1 MIYTTPYTH
10 RPRKDGKPA
19 PGQIR
24 YRLHI
29 VSHTHWDR
37 EWYQSFQQYR
47 MRLVRMADRLL
58 ELLERSP
65 EFRYFVFDGQTIVLE
80 DYLAIRPENRE
91 RLLKLVQAGRLEVGP
106 WYVLPDE
113 FLVSGEALIRN
124 LLLGQR
130 TGQQFGS
137 VMKVGYMPD
146 SFGHIAQLPQILR
159 GFGIDNFI
167 FTRGMSAELSRIGSE
182 FLWIAPDGSRVLAV
196 NQLKGYCN
204 GDHIGFEFPPDHTG
218 DSPRFDLA
226 LDFFKQEIAELGEAA
241 KRGNDGSTNILINNG
256 CDHRE
261 PQADLPRILAYVNS
275 VLPDV
280 QAEHTTFSRYIN
292 TLRRAGLTLSDW
304 NGEIHGGKDHPILSG
319 VWSSRVYLKQQNDEC
334 ETWLSHLAEP
344 LGIMLWQRTGH
355 ENYAGFLQH
364 AWQVLLQNHPHDS
377 ICGCSIDQVHRDML
391 PRFEKARQIA
401 RLAASTGLEY
411 LAANLRSEQAP
422 AVVAVNTLAF
432 PRTRVLRSFVLIP
445 PGKSMKSMT
454 LVDQEGKAVPTHV
467 LRTRSL
473 SSHQGYVLPEA
484 FLHQAA
490 ASGVRPLLHVD
501 KQAQLAQHFEAYGL
515 SPRQQEKPWKLA
527 EVEYLAA
534 HIPATGYR
542 MYALRDVPATLLQ
555 HPVLIKGK
563 TVENQF
569 FGAKF
574 SPDGSFE
581 LFHKAS
587 KRRFGLL
594 NVLEDSADVGDEYDY
609 SSPRKNGT
617 LFSRNRR
624 GQIKIIHR
632 SPLCVEIEV
641 KSVWALPAKFDRG
654 RQHRGTQTVKCPLR
668 WKFTVTAAAP
678 WVEVELTLENLALD
692 HRLRVHFPTPIGAQ
706 TTRAGQPFHIME
718 RPVKT
723 ANGKGWLQPPSPTTP
738 MQHFCAVE
746 DRRGGLAI
754 FVNGLYEYEALKQK
768 GGKTSASGISLAVT
782 LLRAVGWL
790 SRDDLAAR
798 PGGNAGPHY
807 VTPEAQC
814 PGLHTFRFAV
824 MPYSGNAMR
833 ANLQNFAQDFR
844 VPVLEE
850 LCKGRHGN
858 LPAEFSLFQCEPESL
873 VVTAI
878 KKCESR
884 NTTIVRLYNTSSER
898 VKGKMAWGMPVL
910 HAWRVNMS
918 EERLEEIPVLAKS
931 RLEIEVP
938 AWRILTLELEAGK
951 KLG

>member
-24 YRLHI
+24 HRLHV

-37 EWYQSFQQYR
+37 EWYQCFQQYR
-47 MRLVRMADRLL
+47 MRLVRMTDRLL
-58 ELLERSP
+58 DLLERSP

-91 RLLKLVQAGRLEVGP
+91 RLQKLVQAGRLEVGP

-124 LLLGQR
+124 LLLGHR
-130 TGQQFGS
+130 TGQQFGG

-146 SFGHIAQLPQILR
+146 TFGHVAQLPQILR

-167 FTRGMSAELSRIGSE
+167 FTRGMGEALSKAGTE

-204 GDHIGFEFPPDHTG
+204 GDHLGFEYHPDHPG
-218 DSPRFDLA
+218 DTPRFDLA
-226 LDFFKQEIAELGEAA
+226 LDFFKQEIAELGESA

-261 PQADLPRILAYVNS
+261 PQADLPRILAYANS
-275 VLPDV
+275 VLTDV
-280 QAEHTTFSRYIN
+280 QAEHTTFARFIN
-292 TLRRAGLTLSDW
+292 ALRRAGLALSDW
-304 NGEIHGGKDHPILSG
+304 NGEIYGGRNHAILSG

-344 LGIMLWQRTGH
+344 LGIMLWQRTGQ

-364 AWQVLLQNHPHDS
+364 AWQILLQNHAHDS

-391 PRFEKARQIA
+391 PRFEEARQNA
-401 RLAASTGLEY
+401 RLAASAVLDH
-411 LAANLRSEQAP
+411 LAANLRHDQAP

-432 PRTRVLRSFVLIP
+432 QRSRVLRSLVLIP
-445 PGKSMKSMT
+445 PGKPMKSMA
-454 LVDQEGKAVPTHV
+454 LVDGEGKTVPTHLV
-467 LRTRSL
+467 RMRSL
-473 SSHQGYVLPEA
+473 RSHEGYALPEA
-484 FLHQAA
+484 FLRQAA
-490 ASGVRPLLHVD
+490 VSGARPLLFAE
-501 KQAQLAQHFEAYGL
+501 KQAQLAQHFEVYGL
-515 SPRQQEKPWKLA
+515 SPRKDEKPWKLA

-534 HIPATGYR
+534 NIPATGYR
-542 MYALRDVPATLLQ
+542 AYTLRETPASVPEQ
-555 HPVLIKGK
+555 PVVVKGK
-563 TVENQF
+563 IVENQF
-569 FGAKF
+569 FRAKF

-581 LFHKAS
+581 LFHKAT
-587 KRRFGLL
+587 KRRYGPL
-594 NVLEDSADVGDEYDY
+594 NILEDSADTGDEYDY
-609 SSPRKNGT
+609 APPKKNAAI
-617 LFSRNRR
+617 LSRNRR
-624 GQIKIIHR
+624 GQMKMIYR
-632 SPLCVEIEV
+632 SPLSVEIEV
-641 KSVWALPAKFDRG
+641 KSVLSLPAKFDRE
-654 RQHRGTQTVKCPLR
+654 RQRRSTQSVKIPMR
-668 WKFTVTAAAP
+668 WKFTMTAAAP
-678 WVEVELTLENLALD
+678 WVEVELALENSAED
-692 HRLRVHFPTPIGAQ
+692 HRLRMHFPTPVAAQ
-706 TTRAGQPFHIME
+706 TTLAGQPFHSME
-718 RPVKT
+718 RPLKMM
-723 ANGKGWLQPPSPTTP
+723 NGKGWLQPPAPTSP
-738 MQHFCAVE
+738 MQRFCAVE

-754 FVNGLYEYEALKQK
+754 LVNGLHEYEAIKQK
-768 GGKTSASGISLAVT
+768 GSVTLALT

-790 SRDDLAAR
+790 SRDDLATR
-798 PGGNAGPHY
+798 PGNAGPHY

-814 PGLHTFRFAV
+814 RGAHTFHFAV
-824 MPYSGNAMR
+824 MPYGGNAVK
-833 ANLQNFAQDFR
+833 ANLQNHAQDFR

-850 LCKGRHGN
+850 LCRGHHGN
-858 LPAEFSLFQCEPESL
+858 LPAEFSLFQCEPENL
-873 VVTAI
+873 VVTAV

-884 NTTIVRLYNTSSER
+884 NTTIVRLYNTSAER
-898 VKGKMAWGMPVL
+898 VKGKLAWGMPVL

-918 EERLEEIPVLAKS
+918 EDRLEEIPVLAKS
-931 RLEIEVP
+931 RLEIDVP